1 MSRFTRFH
9 AIAKEL
15 RDAGKAQVAGLY
27 APRAA
32 SIILSQSQPKSV
44 REIAMRFRTYAF
56 ASAALALSAAVGFSA
71 TKPPAQ
77 KGPLTTQLNRPWPAK
92 VQTKQPKFPPTL
104 SPAQELKTFH
114 MAPGFQLQLVASEPL
129 VVDPI
134 LAEFDGNGRLWVVE
148 MQGYA
153 VGQKM
158 INMTEPVGD
167 VAILEDTDGDG
178 IYDKRTVFQGKL
190 VLPRALKIL
199 DHGCALIGEPPNL
212 VRACDTNGDLKADTK
227 DIIKDGFGRVGNI
240 EHAANALYWS
250 MDNTINIAEHNY
262 NVLPRDGGKFEVVPN
277 LVRGQW
283 GVTQNDGGLVFRN
296 FNTDPLFVDYVPAQ
310 YYVRNPNLSR
320 TAGLYENLVDQAKSA
335 VWPVRPTL
343 GVNRGYRP
351 EVPRPDGSAYYYQ
364 GVSSPMIYRGN
375 ALPKEFY
382 GQAVVVDSP
391 TNLVHLLKL
400 NESAGGNLSGAD
412 YYFKGEFLASTDERF
427 RPTWLVPSPDGSFL
441 IVDMYRGVSQDEPI
455 QSDYLKN
462 YIQQHRLWDGIHKG
476 RIWRVTHTGMIKNAA
491 PKPRMIDETPAQLV
505 AHLSDP
511 GGWWRDTAQQL
522 LVQRNDKSVVPALK
536 QLAGSA
542 PDWKTR
548 TQAIWTLSGM
558 GSLDTETVNKA
569 LTDSNAY
576 VRLAG
581 VRGAEPFLARDDAA
595 MKAAVLKLS
604 EDSNWPVRLQLA
616 ASLGALPRE
625 GRVTPVVA
633 MMKKYGN
640 DAATV
645 DAGISGLKGL
655 EAEALDNV
663 LASSGVHADTVEML
677 AGAAAKS
684 RDVAQVQ
691 KLLAAATDGAKPAK
705 LRLAML
711 NGAATGF
718 AGVDARPPAVVTGG
732 RAGGMEGIIT
742 RPRPAVKPMAL
753 PSEPVALSSL
763 AKESGDMGAAA
774 KAVLDDLTWPGKP
787 VPPAPKNTRTPE
799 EEALFK
805 AGLGV
810 YATNC
815 AGCHQDNGQGAP
827 RVGAALAGSKLV
839 TGRPDMSIRVL
850 LNGKEGSIG
859 EMPPLGQSL
868 SDEQLAQVVTYIR
881 GAFGNTA
888 SPVKPP
894 LAKEYRQLY
903 AFRKKPWTDQELQ
916 APIR

>member
-1 MSRFTRFH
+1 
-9 AIAKEL
+9 
-15 RDAGKAQVAGLY
+15 
-27 APRAA
+27 
-32 SIILSQSQPKSV
+32 
-44 REIAMRFRTYAF
+44 MRFRTYAI
-56 ASAALALSAAVGFSA
+56 AAAALALSVAVGFSA
-71 TKPPAQ
+71 TKPAAIKSAL
-77 KGPLTTQLNRPWPAK
+77 KGPLTSQLNRLWPAK

-104 SPAQELKTFH
+104 SAAQEMKTFH
-114 MAPGFQLQLVASEPL
+114 MAPGFQVQLVASEPL

-134 LAEFDGNGRLWVVE
+134 LGEFDGNGRLWVVE

-158 INMTEPVGD
+158 INMEDPIGHV
-167 VAILEDTDGDG
+167 VILEDTDGNG
-178 IYDKRTVFQGKL
+178 VYDKRTVFQDKL
-190 VLPRALKIL
+190 SLPRALKIL
-199 DHGCALIGEPPNL
+199 DNGCALIGEPPNL
-212 VRACDTNGDLKADTK
+212 VKACDTNGDLKADTK
-227 DIIKDGFGRVGNI
+227 EILKDGFGRVGNI
-240 EHAANALYWS
+240 EHAANSLYWG
-250 MDNTINIAEHNY
+250 MDNTINVAEHNY
-262 NVLPRDGGKFEVVPN
+262 NVLPKNGGKFEIVPN

-283 GVTQNDGGLVFRN
+283 GVTQNDGGLIFRD

-310 YYVRNPNLSR
+310 YYVRNPNLTR
-320 TAGLYENLVDQAKSA
+320 TAGLYENLVDQTKSA

-382 GQAVVVDSP
+382 GQAFVVDSP

-400 NESAGGNLSGAD
+400 NEGADGTLTGAD
-412 YYFKGEFLASTDERF
+412 YWSKGEFMASTDERF
-427 RPTWLVPSPDGSFL
+427 RPTWLIPSPDGSFL

-476 RIWRVTHTGMIKNAA
+476 RIWRVIHTGMNKNAA
-491 PKPRMIDETPAQLV
+491 PKPRMIRETPAQLV

-536 QLAGSA
+536 QLAATA
-542 PDWKTR
+542 PDWRTR
-548 TQAIWTLSGM
+548 TQALWTLSGM
-558 GSLDTETVNKA
+558 GSLDAEAVTKA
-569 LTDSNAY
+569 LGDSNAY

-581 VRGAEPFLARDDAA
+581 VRGAEPFLAKGDGALA
-595 MKAAVLKLS
+595 VAVLKLS
-604 EDSNWPVRLQLA
+604 DDSSWTVRRQLA
-616 ASLGALPRE
+616 ASLGAMPRE

-633 MMKKYGN
+633 LMKKYGS

-655 EAEALDNV
+655 EADALN
-663 LASSGVHADTVEML
+663 AIMSGSDANADTVEML

-691 KLLAAATDGAKPAK
+691 KLLAAATDTAKPAR
-705 LRLAML
+705 LRLVML

-718 AGVDARPPAVVTGG
+718 AGIDARPPARVAGG
-732 RAGGMEGIIT
+732 RAGGMEGIII
-742 RPRPAVKPMAL
+742 RPTPAVKVFAL
-753 PSEPVALSSL
+753 PAEPVALSSL

-774 KAVLDDLTWPGKP
+774 KIVLDDLTWPGKP

-805 AGLGV
+805 AGAGV
-810 YATNC
+810 YATSC
-815 AGCHQDNGQGAP
+815 AGCHQDNGQGIP
-827 RVGAALAGSKLV
+827 RVAAPLAGSKLV
-839 TGRPDMSIRVL
+839 IGRPDMPIRVL
-850 LNGKEGSIG
+850 LNGKEGPIG

-888 SPVKPP
+888 APVRPI

-903 AFRKKPWTDQELQ
+903 TFRKKPWTDQELQ